1 MTQAGPRVK
10 QRQMRIVGQIST
22 HVRLKDMYRD
32 VYVLDTS
39 AVERQTQQWFS
50 DTVTCCTF
58 INRFVKASVIPLYAH
73 PDSHQTKA
81 CVNTFTPHAAPHPSA
96 RLQPCQIAHIRNTFS
111 HSFLSPLATSS
122 ALASAS
128 LLCSRK
134 TWTAQSISLHLRL
147 TALAPPLP
155 QLFRNLQLH
164 PCRLLHCPAI
174 EPVHHRFV
182 ITSDFHL
189 DPFALS
195 WYQWLPCH
203 CYESHNHCI
212 LLWWILRHHSSVVRT
227 SFTLTFRNIHRICTI
242 PRALLFRHEVVVRH
256 RRIARRAIITGTST
270 SREAQTVV
278 FYTFSAFFSALVG
291 SSTFR
296 HRALIPIDV
305 LFLCS
310 THPSP
315 AFILGQ
321 RVSLIIWVSHLS
333 TLITLSHS
341 MASKHSHA
349 IQDFKN

>member
-10 QRQMRIVGQIST
+10 QRQMRIVGQMST

-39 AVERQTQQWFS
+39 AAKRQTQQWFS

-147 TALAPPLP
+147 TALLHHSRSCFEISSCIPADFCLAVPLIQSTTVLLSLLISTWIPSPSPGTNGCLAIVMKATITASFCGGFFVTTP
-155 QLFRNLQLH
+155 QL
-164 PCRLLHCPAI
+164 
-174 EPVHHRFV
+174 
-182 ITSDFHL
+182 
-189 DPFALS
+189 
-195 WYQWLPCH
+195 
-203 CYESHNHCI
+203 
-212 LLWWILRHHSSVVRT
+212 
-227 SFTLTFRNIHRICTI
+227 
-242 PRALLFRHEVVVRH
+242 
-256 RRIARRAIITGTST
+256 
-270 SREAQTVV
+270 
-278 FYTFSAFFSALVG
+278 
-291 SSTFR
+291 
-296 HRALIPIDV
+296 
-305 LFLCS
+305 
-310 THPSP
+310 
-315 AFILGQ
+315 
-321 RVSLIIWVSHLS
+321 
-333 TLITLSHS
+333 
-341 MASKHSHA
+341 
-349 IQDFKN
+349 